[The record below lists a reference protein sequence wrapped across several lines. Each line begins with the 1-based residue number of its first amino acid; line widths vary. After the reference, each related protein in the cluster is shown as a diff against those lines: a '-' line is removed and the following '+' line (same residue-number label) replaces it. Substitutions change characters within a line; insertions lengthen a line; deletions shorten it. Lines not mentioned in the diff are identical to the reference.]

1 MYFYPLEFIT
11 FMASSFDKYQK
22 RRLISSYFSVV
33 ISISLVLFLLGLLG
47 LLVLNSKRVADYFKE
62 QISVTIFLK
71 NDAKEVEV
79 TQLKQSL
86 ALAEYTKEAIYVSK
100 EQAAEEHSET
110 IGENFIDYL
119 GYNPLQNSIDVHLI
133 ADFVTPELIEN
144 ITTEIKN
151 KDFVDDVVYDKP
163 LIAKLTENVKKIS
176 FWILVVSSVFLLIAV
191 LLINSSIRLSVYAK
205 RFTIKTMQ
213 MVGATKAF
221 IRRPFI
227 WRSIRLGI
235 LGSILAMIGMGFV
248 LYYLNETFSEIN
260 LIESK
265 LMIGALFVFIFI
277 IGIFITWISTYFATQ
292 RFLNLRTDELY
303 Y

>member
-1 MYFYPLEFIT
+1 MT
-11 FMASSFDKYQK
+11 SSFEKYQK

-47 LLVLNSKRVADYFKE
+47 LLVLNSKNVADYFKE
-62 QISVTIFLK
+62 RISITIFLK
-71 NDAKEVEV
+71 NDAKEVEI

-86 ALAEYTKEAIYVSK
+86 ALAEYTKSTEFVSK
-100 EQAAEEHSET
+100 EQAAEEHSTT

-119 GYNPLQNSIDVHLI
+119 GYNPLQNSIDVNLN
-133 ADFVTPELIEN
+133 ADFVSPALIEE
-144 ITTEIKN
+144 ITTEINN

-176 FWILVVSSVFLLIAV
+176 VWILIISSVFLLIAV

-213 MVGATKAF
+213 MVGATKHF

-227 WRSIRLGI
+227 WRSIKLGV
-235 LGSILAMIGMGFV
+235 LGAIIAMIGMAGV
-248 LYYLNETFSEIN
+248 LYYLNKSFSELQ
-260 LIESK
+260 LIKDRIE
-265 LMIGALFVFIFI
+265 LAALFSFIFL
-277 IGIFITWISTYFATQ
+277 IGIFISWISTYFATQ
-292 RFLNLRTDELY
+292 RFLNLKTDELY

>member
-1 MYFYPLEFIT
+1 
-11 FMASSFDKYQK
+11 MASSFDKYQK

-86 ALAEYTKEAIYVSK
+86 ALAEYTKSADYVSK

-133 ADFVTPELIEN
+133 ADFVTPELIDT
-144 ITTEIKN
+144 ITSEIKS

-176 FWILVVSSVFLLIAV
+176 FWILVVSSVFLFIAV

-213 MVGATKAF
+213 MVGATKTF

-227 WRSIRLGI
+227 WRSVRLGI
-235 LGSILAMIGMGFV
+235 LGSVLAMIGMAVV
-248 LYYLNETFSEIN
+248 LYYLDKSFAE
-260 LIESK
+260 LQLLESK
-265 LMIGALFVFIFI
+265 VLIAALFAFIFF